1 MLIQGFR
8 YLCWWLLDV
17 GWFSQWGW
25 NDIQFVNST
34 CSVLYFKLKTSLL
47 PPLEGND
54 KKHKTNSNNNK
65 LERPIY
71 KLHFQNVS
79 AVVLH
84 SCKVWWIKPVSL
96 CNLSVCVQLCNYSSN
111 LAFSNS
117 LNELH
122 VSPSSVEGGTG
133 IISDWITGVDYFQW
147 ALFDLSFNVCVKSTF
162 LLGKTIFHKVLK
174 LEEGVIKPL
183 QCKKTFNVLT
193 KSYKNTSEES
203 HWHYF

>member
-1 MLIQGFR
+1 M
-8 YLCWWLLDV
+8 
-17 GWFSQWGW
+17 
-25 NDIQFVNST
+25 
-34 CSVLYFKLKTSLL
+34 
-47 PPLEGND
+47 
-54 KKHKTNSNNNK
+54 
-65 LERPIY
+65 
-71 KLHFQNVS
+71 
-79 AVVLH
+79 
-84 SCKVWWIKPVSL
+84 
-96 CNLSVCVQLCNYSSN
+96 
-111 LAFSNS
+111 
-117 LNELH
+117 LH